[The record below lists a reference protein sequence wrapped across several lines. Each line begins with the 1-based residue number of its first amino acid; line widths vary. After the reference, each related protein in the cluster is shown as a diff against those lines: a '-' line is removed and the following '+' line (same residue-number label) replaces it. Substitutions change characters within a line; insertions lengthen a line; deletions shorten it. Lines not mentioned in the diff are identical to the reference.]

1 MPLLSQKVVVLAKIE
16 SQENVDALPVAST
29 DAILVSNVS
38 PTVETQELERNTY
51 RKSLST
57 QASVI
62 GRKTAQITFDKE
74 LKGSGVDGVAPEI
87 GKLLRACGMSETYVP
102 NTVAATISD
111 AEAGAGNTG
120 TATFSKV
127 TAPLDKK
134 NSKYVVYCA
143 EGGNSSSAQ
152 FVILPPDDD
161 GVFPS
166 GDDSV
171 LQSLEFSASSTD
183 STASFTFAGN
193 LASKTLTLDDTTYE
207 NNTTVT
213 VTVGGVK
220 FTYQITEDSAV
231 SASALASALA
241 SVIAEDRRFTGT
253 SATNG
258 VINIVFAGNAAPFLI
273 TSEITLGDS
282 GAVVQGSATGNFAAG
297 DKFTFALRA
306 PGYHYTP
313 VSSGFESLTIYCYL
327 DGLLHKMTGCRGTV
341 SFSGEAGN
349 YGTASFTF
357 MGQYHPVVDA
367 EMPEG
372 AVYELTAP
380 HQIELAGLVLDSYR
394 YACAQSFSID
404 LGMTNVVRDCMNGSD
419 GYDGIVTTARS
430 VTGSVNP
437 EAVLEADFNVWERF
451 ANGEIGKFY
460 VCVGVDTN
468 NKVEFISNSVQYNSV
483 AYGDR
488 NNIRTYDVGMKFVGA
503 SGDGDD
509 ELEIVFS

>member
-16 SQENVDALPVAST
+16 TKENVDANPIASQ

-74 LKGSGVDGVAPEI
+74 LKGSGVAGVAPEI
-87 GKLLRACGMSETYVP
+87 GKLLRACGMSETLVAD
-102 NTVAATISD
+102 TAAATISD
-111 AEAGAGNTG
+111 AVAGADNTG
-120 TATFSKV
+120 TATFTKT
-127 TAPLDKK
+127 TAPIDKK
-134 NSKYVVYCA
+134 NATYVVYCA
-143 EGGNSSSAQ
+143 EGGNSSTAQ
-152 FVILPPDDD
+152 FVVLPPDND
-161 GVFPS
+161 GVFPG
-166 GDDSV
+166 GDDTV
-171 LQSLEFSASSTD
+171 LQSLEFSAEATMD
-183 STASFTFAGN
+183 SPSIEFAGN
-193 LASKTLTLDDTTYE
+193 LANK
-207 NNTTVT
+207 TVT
-213 VTVGGVK
+213 FGATSYDANTEITLTVGGVK
-220 FTYQITEDSAV
+220 FTYVVGETAETAAAV
-231 SASALASALA
+231 ASAFASLLAA
-241 SVIAEDRRFTGT
+241 DPRFTGT
-253 SATNG
+253 SATTS
-258 VINIVFAGNAAPFLI
+258 VVSIVFAGNAAPFAI
-273 TSEITLGDS
+273 GSAITLGES
-282 GAVVQGSATGNFAAG
+282 GAVVTGSATGSFAAG
-297 DKFTFALRA
+297 DKFTFRLRS
-306 PGYHYTP
+306 PGYHYEP
-313 VSSGFESLTIYCYL
+313 VSTGFESLTIYCYL

-357 MGQYHPVVDA
+357 MGQYHPVEDA
-367 EMPEG
+367 PMPEG
-372 AVYELTAP
+372 AIYEETAP
-380 HQIELAGLVLDSYR
+380 HQIELAGLMLDSYR

-404 LGMTNVVRDCMNGSD
+404 MGITNVVRDCMNGLD
-419 GYDGIVTTARS
+419 GYDGIITTARS

-460 VCVGVDTN
+460 VCVGVDSY

-488 NNIRTYDVGMKFVGA
+488 NNIRTYDVGMKFVGNT
-503 SGDGDD
+503 GDGDD

>member
-16 SQENVDALPVAST
+16 SQENVDANPVAST

-74 LKGSGVDGVAPEI
+74 LKGSGVEGVAPEI

-102 NTVAATISD
+102 STAEATIAAVVAD
-111 AEAGAGNTG
+111 PGNTG
-120 TATFSKV
+120 TATFAKT
-127 TAPLDKK
+127 TAPVDKA
-134 NSKYVVYCA
+134 NSTYVIYCA
-143 EGGNSSSAQ
+143 EGGNSSTAQ
-152 FVILPPDDD
+152 FVLLPPDGD
-161 GVFPS
+161 GIFPA
-166 GDDSV
+166 GDDSILMSTV
-171 LQSLEFSASSTD
+171 FDAVSTD
-183 STASFTFAGN
+183 DTASFTFAGN
-193 LASKTLTLDDTTYE
+193 LASKTLTFDDTTYSA
-207 NNTTVT
+207 NTTIT
-213 VTVGGVK
+213 VTIGGIKFDYTVG
-220 FTYQITEDSAV
+220 DSAESSSAV
-231 SASALASALA
+231 ASAFAAL
-241 SVIAEDRRFTGT
+241 IAADRRFTGT
-253 SATNG
+253 TATTG
-258 VINIVFAGNAAPFLI
+258 VVNIVLAGNAAPFAI
-273 TSEITLGDS
+273 GSAITLGDS
-282 GAVVQGSATGNFAAG
+282 GAVVTGSATGNFAAG
-297 DKFTFALRA
+297 DKFTVSLRA
-306 PGYHYTP
+306 SGFHYEP

-357 MGQYHPVVDA
+357 MGQYHPVEDA
-367 EMPEG
+367 PLPEG
-372 AVYELTAP
+372 AVYEPTAP
-380 HQIELAGLVLDSYR
+380 HQIELAGLMLDSYR

-404 LGMTNVVRDCMNGSD
+404 MGMTNVVRDCMNGAD

-437 EAVLEADFNVWERF
+437 EAVLESDFNVWERF

-460 VCVGVDTN
+460 VCVGVDSY
-468 NKVEFISNSVQYNSV
+468 NKVEFISDSVQYNSV

-488 NNIRTYDVGMKFVGA
+488 NNIRTYDIGMKFVGA
-503 SGDGDD
+503 TGDGDD
-509 ELEIVFS
+509 EIKIVFS

>member
-16 SQENVDALPVAST
+16 SQENVDALPVASQ

-51 RKSLST
+51 RKSLSS
-57 QASVI
+57 QSSVI

-74 LKGSGVDGVAPEI
+74 LKGSGKDGVAPEM
-87 GKLLRACGMSETYVP
+87 GKLLRACGMAETYVP
-102 NTVAATISD
+102 NTAAATIAD
-111 AEAGAGNTG
+111 AVAGEGNTG
-120 TATFSKV
+120 TATFTKV
-127 TAPLDKK
+127 TAPVDKK
-134 NSKYVVYCA
+134 NAKYVVYCA
-143 EGGNSSSAQ
+143 EGGNSSTAQ
-152 FVILPPDDD
+152 FVLLPPDED
-161 GVFPS
+161 GVFPA

-171 LQSLEFSASSTD
+171 LMSLDFDAKSTD

-193 LASKTLTLDDTTYE
+193 LANKTLTFDDTTYSA
-207 NNTTVT
+207 NSTITV
-213 VTVGGVK
+213 VVGGVK
-220 FTYQITEDSAV
+220 FVYTVGDTSESATAVASAV
-231 SASALASALA
+231 AALL
-241 SVIAEDRRFTGT
+241 AEDRRFTGT

-258 VINIVFAGNAAPFLI
+258 VISLVFAGAAAPFEI
-273 TSEITLGDS
+273 TDEITLGDS
-282 GAVVQGSATGNFAAG
+282 GAVVQGSATGNFEAG
-297 DKFTFALRA
+297 DSFLFALRA

-327 DGLLHKMTGCRGTV
+327 DGLFHKLTGCRGTV

-357 MGQYHPVVDA
+357 IGQYHPVADA

-372 AVYELTAP
+372 AVYEETAP
-380 HQIELAGLVLDSYR
+380 HQIELAGLTLDSYR

-437 EAVLEADFNVWERF
+437 EAVLESDFNVWKRF
-451 ANGEIGKFY
+451 ADGEIGKFY

-503 SGDGDD
+503 TGDGDD